1 MNVPAPHHRPAEAPH
16 HAEPVEGHRPEP
28 ADGRRPEPVEGS
40 ALDHRELGRE
50 MRIFDSSPL
59 VGPGLP
65 LWLPAG
71 AAVRYELEQ
80 YAREVALRTGC
91 EPVYSPVLGK
101 RSLFE
106 RSGHWAKFADDMFP
120 PMSLGSG
127 PDGEPDADPLVL
139 RPANCPHHAQ
149 IYASEPRSYR
159 DLPVRYSEIGSMFRA
174 ERSGVLSGLS
184 RVRQISLDDVHVF
197 CRPDQVEAEVRTA
210 LVAILEVLETLGIE
224 VSYLRLSGRDDSD
237 KWLGAPEQ
245 WAAAEEALRAA
256 LDDVAA
262 GLDWHAEPGEA
273 AFYGPKID
281 VQVLDARGHEE
292 SVATVQIDFNQ
303 PERFDLA
310 YVAASGER
318 ERVVMIHRGTL
329 GAMERMVAFLL
340 ERHGGRLP
348 FWLAPVQV
356 CLLPVSGPSTGSGG
370 RDEPGVQEIDELAA
384 DLRGR
389 GLRVR
394 VERDGSLGNRIRLS
408 RQRRDALLGV
418 LGPREV
424 EAGVLAV
431 TDPASGAKAS
441 VPLAELG
448 DRLAAAARSR
458 ARRVE
463 F

>member
-1 MNVPAPHHRPAEAPH
+1 MNVPA
-16 HAEPVEGHRPEP
+16 V
-28 ADGRRPEPVEGS
+28 
-40 ALDHRELGRE
+40 LDHRDLGRD
-50 MRIFDSSPL
+50 MRIFDTSPL

-101 RSLFE
+101 RSLYE

-120 PMSLGSG
+120 PMYLGGPQGASDIA
-127 PDGEPDADPLVL
+127 PDGDADPLVL
-139 RPANCPHHAQ
+139 RPANCPHHAM

-159 DLPVRYSEIGSMFRA
+159 DLPVRYSELASMFRA

-184 RVRQISLDDVHVF
+184 RVRQINLDDAHVF
-197 CRPDQVEAEVRTA
+197 CRPDQVGAEVRTA
-210 LVAILEVLETLGIE
+210 VVAVLEVLDTLGIE
-224 VSYLRLSGRDDSD
+224 VSYLRLSGRDDSGR
-237 KWLGAPEQ
+237 WLGEPAQ
-245 WAAAEEALRAA
+245 WAEAEDALRAV

-262 GLDWHAEPGEA
+262 PAGLPWHAEAGEA

-292 SVATVQIDFNQ
+292 TLATVQLDFNQ
-303 PERFDLA
+303 PERFDLT

-318 ERVVMIHRGTL
+318 ERVVMIHRGTV

-348 FWLAPVQV
+348 FWLAPVQL
-356 CLLPVSGPSTGSGG
+356 CLLPVG
-370 RDEPGVQEIDELAA
+370 DAAVDELAA
-384 DLRGR
+384 DLRSR

-394 VERDGSLGNRIRLS
+394 VERDGSLGNRIRLA

-418 LGPREV
+418 LGTREAASG
-424 EAGVLAV
+424 ELAV

-441 VPLAELG
+441 VPFAELG
-448 DRLAAAARSR
+448 DRLAEAAR
-458 ARRVE
+458 RRVPRVAL
-463 F
+463 

>member
-1 MNVPAPHHRPAEAPH
+1 MNIPAPHHQ
-16 HAEPVEGHRPEP
+16 V
-28 ADGRRPEPVEGS
+28 
-40 ALDHRELGRE
+40 LDHRELGRD
-50 MRIFDSSPL
+50 MRIFESSPL

-101 RSLFE
+101 RSLYE

-120 PMSLGSG
+120 PLFLGGADAAGS
-127 PDGEPDADPLVL
+127 DGEADADPLVL

-159 DLPVRYSEIGSMFRA
+159 DLPVRYSELGTMFRA

-184 RVRQISLDDVHVF
+184 RVRQISLDDAHVF
-197 CRPDQVEAEVRTA
+197 CRPDQVAAEVRTA
-210 LVAILEVLETLGIE
+210 VVALLEVLDTLGIE
-224 VSYLRLSGRDDSD
+224 VSYVRLSVRDESD

-245 WAAAEEALRAA
+245 WAAAEEALRAVLA
-256 LDDVAA
+256 DVVEPA
-262 GLDWHAEPGEA
+262 GLDWHAEAGEA
-273 AFYGPKID
+273 AFYGPKLD

-292 SVATVQIDFNQ
+292 TVATVQLDFNQ
-303 PERFDLA
+303 PERFDLT

-318 ERVVMIHRGTL
+318 ERVVMIHRGTV

-356 CLLPVSGPSTGSGG
+356 CLLPVSDS
-370 RDEPGVQEIDELAA
+370 EPGAEQVDDLAA
-384 DLRGR
+384 DLRAR

-394 VERDGSLGNRIRLS
+394 VERGGSLGNRIRLS

-448 DRLAAAARSR
+448 DRLAAAAKG
-458 ARRVE
+458 RVPRVAL
-463 F
+463 